1 LALEPAEDK
10 ELDQQEPV
18 DEPDDSP
25 LQKSASKKWSGV
37 KTTLYRDPNTLQQYP
52 IPVNLSPNPTVDRII
67 RYVDHTG
74 FVGILNIG
82 MSGTGKSTLARMLV
96 HKLHQ
101 KKNFVVHW
109 YWRDDIQKMGTEIQ
123 NLEKGLN
130 HIMIFDDAS
139 FSLDKLKKEQ
149 LNEIAQRLTFVRHD
163 VKGSVIVMFNV
174 HYSKGISRFFRN
186 VPFVFLTSVT
196 MSEVQSFQDV
206 YPHARWKLRDFA
218 WHYQNMMFNDQWTFE
233 VDKWNNKS
241 YTYRTDHPFRL
252 ALALEGNHVH
262 FTVYLQESC
271 ASCNPEYNTKKLL
284 NSQDLVDSI
293 VSKYGKDR
301 ARAMIR
307 LYSFARHGMK
317 VIDTKRLS
325 IWHTIAEYDKSNNI
339 NWKNVNNI
347 LDDQLTKKRRRTYVK
362 AGKVQQDVK
371 DLEDKSADATDA
383 DNKLTT
389 EQRELKEEITTAF
402 DEIQTADER
411 IQEKT
416 KTDDSEMGYDPETQ
430 DPKDMPYGF
439 ENVDKSLDNP
449 TDTY

>member
-1 LALEPAEDK
+1 MALEEAKEDQ
-10 ELDQQEPV
+10 LDQQ
-18 DEPDDSP
+18 DEPSDSP
-25 LQKSASKKWSGV
+25 LVAGKDTKWAGV

-67 RYVDHTG
+67 RYVEHTG
-74 FVGILNIG
+74 FAGILTIG
-82 MSGTGKSTLARMLV
+82 MSGTGKSTFSRMLV

-101 KKNFVVHW
+101 RKNFVVHW

-130 HIMIFDDAS
+130 HIMVFDDAS
-139 FSLDKLKKEQ
+139 FSLDKLKKDQ
-149 LNEIAQRLTFVRHD
+149 LTEIAQRLTFVRHD

-186 VPFVFLTSVT
+186 VPFVFLTSVS

-218 WHYQNMMFNDQWTFE
+218 WHYQNMMFNNQWTFE

-262 FTVYLQESC
+262 FSVYLKDSC
-271 ASCNPEYNTKKLL
+271 ASCDPEFATKKVL

-347 LDDQLTKKRRRTYVK
+347 LDDQLTKKRRRTYIK
-362 AGKVQQDVK
+362 KGKIQQDVK
-371 DLEDKSADATDA
+371 PLLEKSRDTTED
-383 DNKLTT
+383 DQSLTQ
-389 EQRELKEEITTAF
+389 EQRELKEEVTKAF
-402 DEIQTADER
+402 DEIHN
-411 IQEKT
+411 
-416 KTDDSEMGYDPETQ
+416 TDDKTNDGMGFDPETEN
-430 DPKDMPYGF
+430 PIDMPYGYVDKD
-439 ENVDKSLDNP
+439 NVDKALDHP
-449 TDTY
+449 TNEY